1 LADIVSDGL
10 ECEGVQF
17 IPWNY
22 EIPVALQVDEEATRS
37 VIIWNRI
44 CKYLYI
50 WMQITSFCS
59 VSIMYFIGYGHI
71 LLMYYLYS
79 EVLWE

>member
-22 EIPVALQVDEEATRS
+22 EIPVALQVDEETTAS

-44 CKYLYI
+44 CKYLQI
-50 WMQITSFCS
+50 WMTITYFCS
-59 VSIMYFIGYGHI
+59 IYIMYFISYCHI

-79 EVLWE
+79 EVL